1 MIGVVSVEL
10 NGIFVPN
17 VTPFTG
23 QGHIDYEKL
32 GGLVDY
38 WLESGVSGIVVNA
51 STGEAP
57 LLSQEERVE
66 LIVYIKDRMG
76 GKGRI
81 IAGTGGIGTR
91 ETIELTRDAKEAG
104 AEAALVAPPFFYR
117 PSEMEVYRHFCSL
130 IASVDLPVI
139 FYNVPKFTGYGV
151 PPRVVDRIADDCS
164 NLVGIKDSSG
174 SPGNMAENIRLFGS
188 KISVLS
194 GAADMAL
201 PTLTMGG
208 KGAILAVANAIP
220 ETCVALYE
228 AAKKGDLAEAGR
240 IQLKVSYV
248 NKVLVRD
255 HSQIAAVKA
264 ALTSLGH
271 PAGEPRRPLRPL
283 PPGEGRQVVE
293 EFRLR
298 EAL

>member
-1 MIGVVSVEL
+1 MKL

-23 QGHIDYEKL
+23 QGHIDYERL
-32 GGLVDY
+32 GSLVDF
-38 WLESGVSGIVVNA
+38 WLGSGVSGIVVNA

-57 LLSQEERVE
+57 LLNREERVE
-66 LIVYIKDRMG
+66 IISYVKDRMG

-81 IAGTGGIGTR
+81 IAGTGAIGTR

-104 AEAALVAPPFFYR
+104 AEAALVAPPFFIR
-117 PSEMEVYRHFCSL
+117 PSEMEIYRHFCSL
-130 IASVDLPVI
+130 LASVDLPVI
-139 FYNVPKFTGYGV
+139 FYNVPKFIGYGV
-151 PPRVVDRIADDCS
+151 PPRVVDRVADECS
-164 NLVGIKDSSG
+164 NLVGIKDSG
-174 SPGNMAENIRLFGS
+174 GNPGNMAENIRLFGS

-194 GAADMAL
+194 GAADMTL

-240 IQLKVSYV
+240 LQLKVSYV
-248 NKVLVRD
+248 NKVLVRE

-264 ALTSLGH
+264 ALASLGH

-283 PPGEGRQVVE
+283 PPGEERQVVE
-293 EFRLR
+293 EFSLR